1 MTDSA
6 GQISSGIN
14 SLMQQY
20 LTVANNIAN
29 ASTVG
34 YKRSISS
41 FSADLS
47 RQIQNVNDASLSSG
61 EIEVA
66 SKFDFSQGQIVST
79 GRSLDIALE
88 GNGFL
93 VLETPDGPLYTRAG
107 SLDVN
112 KLGQLV
118 NSSGRLVAGENG
130 PIVIP
135 KEASLL
141 SVSVNPDGVVSAD
154 GQEVGKLKVVEFKDG
169 TDDLKTVGFGAYQAS
184 TDNKPE
190 PAKKVQVRQGC
201 QESSNV
207 RIMEEVVNLMSL
219 SRVYESHMNIL
230 KQQRDNNGA
239 MLSVAN
245 NQG

>member
-20 LTVANNIAN
+20 MTVANNIAN
-29 ASTVG
+29 ASTAG

-47 RQIQNVNDASLSSG
+47 RQIQNIKDASLSSG
-61 EIEVA
+61 EINVA
-66 SKFDFSQGQIVST
+66 SKIDFSQGQIVST

-88 GNGFL
+88 GKGFL
-93 VLETPDGPLYTRAG
+93 TLETPEGSLYTRAG

-112 KLGQLV
+112 TLGQLV
-118 NSSGRLVAGENG
+118 DSSGRLVAGENG

-135 KEASLL
+135 KETSLL
-141 SVSVNPDGVVSAD
+141 SVHVSSDGVVSAD
-154 GQEVGKLKVVEFKDG
+154 GQELGKLKVVEFPNG
-169 TDDLKTVGFGAYQAS
+169 TEGLKSVGFGAYQAS
-184 TDNKPE
+184 ADAKPE
-190 PAKKVQVRQGC
+190 PASKVRVRQGC
-201 QESSNV
+201 QENSNV

-219 SRVYESHMNIL
+219 SRIYESHMNIL
-230 KQQRDNNGA
+230 KQQRDNNSA
-239 MLSVAN
+239 MLNVAN
-245 NQG
+245 S